1 MSKVPIAPLEEQVDV
16 ALKQA
21 TPKRNEN
28 VDYALKF
35 LAAAIGAMTASG
47 VTNPFDIIKVRQ
59 QLRTQK
65 PGAAHNAFWMIGR
78 GMVRTEGVLSL
89 TGGFGASMIREFVYS
104 GMRIG
109 TYEFFKDKLHAAT
122 KGGLSREGVMLKV
135 AAATIAAGI
144 GSSVANPADVI
155 KVRMQAYYP
164 EGRPYRNTFHAFA
177 SVFKEGAARRP
188 DSPILGGLR
197 TLYRGV
203 EATTIR
209 GVILTVSQV
218 ASYDHVKQTLKM
230 KGIMKEG
237 VGLHFTSS
245 LFAGYVLA
253 LDCAAQLS
261 YWNSRFFCSVMSS
274 PVDIVKVRLMTDK
287 HHQFTSALNC
297 AAKIMRNEGP
307 MAFYKGFSMC
317 WGRLGTHTVVSFL
330 VFERIRLLFGV
341 GPL

>member
-1 MSKVPIAPLEEQVDV
+1 MSKVPIAPLEEQLDV
-16 ALKQA
+16 ALEQKS
-21 TPKRNEN
+21 PKRNEN

-65 PGAAHNAFWMIGR
+65 PGATHNAFWAIGS
-78 GMVRTEGVLSL
+78 GMVRNEGVLSL

-104 GMRIG
+104 GMRMG

-122 KGGLSREGVMLKV
+122 NGALSREGVSLKV
-135 AAATIAAGI
+135 LAATIAAGI

-164 EGRPYRNTFHAFA
+164 EGRPYRNTAHAFA
-177 SVFKEGAARRP
+177 SVFREGAARRP
-188 DSPILGGLR
+188 DAPILGGLR

-203 EATTIR
+203 EATTVR

-218 ASYDHVKQTLKM
+218 ASYDHVKQTLKQ

-245 LFAGYVLA
+245 LFAG
-253 LDCAAQLS
+253 
-261 YWNSRFFCSVMSS
+261 FFCSVTSS
-274 PVDIVKVRLMTDK
+274 PVDVVKVRLMTDK
-287 HHQFTSALNC
+287 THQFKSALDC
-297 AAKIMRNEGP
+297 AAKVLTHEGP

-317 WGRLGTHTVVSFL
+317 WGRVSASRCRRATEIADIFAAWDTYH
-330 VFERIRLLFGV
+330 R
-341 GPL
+341 